1 MRITNADIS
10 SVIGDF
16 IPETADKFS
25 VTPGP
30 RNREENMSQLL
41 ESLPPRS
48 FVDFTLPER
57 SDGTELSMCREA
69 GDFQTY
75 VAWLADYLHMVR
87 LPLSPAQQSWLDS
100 TPGSPQGVIFLCS
113 DAYGYAAWDL
123 AALNS
128 WLESEGGHAEYHAEM
143 HGLWLENTPPEERE
157 EFPFEELSL
166 ATFERGS
173 TAPFFKYFAVSP
185 CYFSRDQP
193 SDRLAGQ
200 KFDRR

>member
-1 MRITNADIS
+1 MQGSR
-10 SVIGDF
+10 G
-16 IPETADKFS
+16 FS
-25 VTPGP
+25 DVC
-30 RNREENMSQLL
+30 RVACR
-41 ESLPPRS
+41 LPPHGAVTS
-48 FVDFTLPER
+48 FARAAVV
-57 SDGTELSMCREA
+57 A
-69 GDFQTY
+69 GFN
-75 VAWLADYLHMVR
+75 ARIA
-87 LPLSPAQQSWLDS
+87 S
-100 TPGSPQGVIFLCS
+100 GSYFLCS

-128 WLESEGGHAEYHAEM
+128 WLESEGGHAEYHAKM